1 MRTMLEARKDCQPTI
16 DQWVA
21 AEVGRTAS
29 LQYDS
34 DSQAALDSYQG
45 VVMHGV
51 SASQLASRGNTGD
64 MLALRRW
71 EEKYQTDVHLHWSP
85 AQHNIPH
92 TSDRQNETAV
102 IH

>member
-1 MRTMLEARKDCQPTI
+1 M
-16 DQWVA
+16 A
-21 AEVGRTAS
+21 AEVGRTAN

-34 DSQAALDSYQG
+34 DSQAALDSYRG

-71 EEKYQTDVHLHWSP
+71 EEKYPTDVF
-85 AQHNIPH
+85 IP
-92 TSDRQNETAV
+92 TDRPN
-102 IH
+102 